1 MAHPVAS
8 LDGCGKLP
16 VYLLDFSVYKP
27 PEELRLNRDEA
38 EVKAKLWPA
47 YQGCS
52 EEKMAEIKRFMFKVV
67 QQSGLSQT
75 GTYLPA
81 GINPMLTT
89 APKDDINA
97 CMEEAE
103 MVMGGA
109 VQELLQ
115 RTGVRPEQVDILVTN
130 CSIFSATPSLASML
144 INKFK
149 FRTDVQSYHLGGM
162 GCSNGTIG
170 IGLMRDLLQGS

>member
-1 MAHPVAS
+1 MVSHCCSPAAV
-8 LDGCGKLP
+8 
-16 VYLLDFSVYKP
+16 VLLLF
-27 PEELRLNRDEA
+27 R
-38 EVKAKLWPA
+38 PA
-47 YQGCS
+47 YRGLP

-89 APKDDINA
+89 APKDDISA

-109 VQELLQ
+109 VQELLE
-115 RTGVRPEQVDILVTN
+115 RTGGQHGHV
-130 CSIFSATPSLASML
+130 AT
-144 INKFK
+144 
-149 FRTDVQSYHLGGM
+149 
-162 GCSNGTIG
+162 
-170 IGLMRDLLQGS
+170 

>member
-1 MAHPVAS
+1 
-8 LDGCGKLP
+8 
-16 VYLLDFSVYKP
+16 
-27 PEELRLNRDEA
+27 
-38 EVKAKLWPA
+38 
-47 YQGCS
+47 
-52 EEKMAEIKRFMFKVV
+52 MAEIKRFMFKVV

-109 VQELLQ
+109 VKELLE
-115 RTGVRPEQVDILVTN
+115 RTGEQRSNIR
-130 CSIFSATPSLASML
+130 SACCVAIDSPAGHCLCACYFAAKPPARMPCCYAYSCMQALHTAP
-144 INKFK
+144 
-149 FRTDVQSYHLGGM
+149 
-162 GCSNGTIG
+162 
-170 IGLMRDLLQGS
+170 